1 MRRTLM
7 ITRVIIAN
15 NSICPSLMILKM
27 INGGQASVKAKVL
40 SYISQIRHPTF
51 SITQIYNKP
60 SLTIISA

>member
-1 MRRTLM
+1 M

-40 SYISQIRHPTF
+40 SYISHRFAIQRSQSHRYTTSRH
-51 SITQIYNKP
+51 
-60 SLTIISA
+60 